1 MSYHTDNM
9 NAMQTGERH
18 VPSPVASVSQSAETK
33 RSLLKQLGSNVVS
46 LLIKAILIVLVVAIG
61 VTFVF
66 GVIVVDDLTMEPS
79 LKSGDIALYYR
90 LDKTYVLHDLV
101 VVRVQSED
109 QIRRVVAR
117 EGDVVDIVEGNL
129 VVNDAIQQERF
140 IINETER
147 FVEGIDF
154 PVILMAGQVFLL
166 SDDRVIG
173 ADSRVYGPVDI
184 DDTQGKIVTLVRK
197 RGL

>member
-1 MSYHTDNM
+1 
-9 NAMQTGERH
+9 MQTGERH